1 MLGSRDVADLTE
13 REAPPENLRLAYQEL
28 CKSYQ
33 SIVDFRAKL
42 LGFLPLASGA
52 GFFAL
57 LGQGKDP
64 VPYYA
69 WVAGLFGFAITL
81 GLFFYELRGLQ
92 RSASLEQTGRELE
105 AALGLINGQFST
117 EPSGRLHG
125 IVDARGAAWLIYPAV
140 LAGWAYMTGLQ
151 HLGVFWS
158 TVVGVAIAIGV
169 AVWLARRL
177 AQASVSAAL
186 PARAASQARV

>member
-1 MLGSRDVADLTE
+1 MSEQGVA
-13 REAPPENLRLAYQEL
+13 PENLRLAYQEL

-33 SIVDFRAKL
+33 AIVDFRAKL

-52 GFFAL
+52 SFFAL

-69 WVAGLFGFAITL
+69 WVAGFFGFAITL

-92 RSASLEQTGRELE
+92 RASALEQTGRELE
-105 AALGLINGQFST
+105 AALGLTNGQFGT

-125 IVDARGAAWLIYPAV
+125 FVDARGAAWLIYPAV
-140 LAGWAYMTGLQ
+140 LAGWAYMAGLQ
-151 HLGVFWS
+151 HLGVFWAA
-158 TVVGVAIAIGV
+158 VVGVAV
-169 AVWLARRL
+169 AVAVGMWLARRMRRL
-177 AQASVSAAL
+177 ATSENPAATSVRSALA
-186 PARAASQARV
+186 

>member
-1 MLGSRDVADLTE
+1 MTE
-13 REAPPENLRLAYQEL
+13 QAAVPPENLRLAYTEL

-57 LGQGKDP
+57 LGNGKDP

-92 RSASLEQTGRELE
+92 RAAALERTGRDLESEL
-105 AALGLINGQFST
+105 GIVTGQFGAQ
-117 EPSGRLHG
+117 PSGSLHG
-125 IVDARGAAWLIYPAV
+125 FVDARGAAWLIYPAV
-140 LAGWAYMTGLQ
+140 LTGWGYIAGIQRFGTFWA
-151 HLGVFWS
+151 
-158 TVVGVAIAIGV
+158 VVVAVIVAIVVAI
-169 AVWLARRL
+169 WFARRI
-177 AQASVSAAL
+177 
-186 PARAASQARV
+186 RAAEVRREAAGLTPVTTSI

>member
-1 MLGSRDVADLTE
+1 MSAQPPA
-13 REAPPENLRLAYQEL
+13 APPENLRLAYTEL

-33 SIVDFRAKL
+33 AITDFRAKL

-52 GFFAL
+52 SFFAL

-92 RSASLEQTGRELE
+92 RSAALERTGRQLE
-105 AALGLINGQFST
+105 ADLGIDAGGQFT
-117 EPSGRLHG
+117 VQPTANLHG
-125 IVDARGAAWLIYPAV
+125 FLDARGAAWLIYPSV
-140 LAGWAYMTGLQ
+140 LAGWAYIGFLQ
-151 HLGVFWS
+151 HLGVLWS
-158 TVVGVAIAIGV
+158 ALLGVIIAIGV
-169 AVWLARRL
+169 AVWLSRQLRAI
-177 AQASVSAAL
+177 QASHTVGAV
-186 PARAASQARV
+186 QAVITT

>member
-1 MLGSRDVADLTE
+1 MGEVAVV
-13 REAPPENLRLAYQEL
+13 PPENLRLAYTEL

-57 LGQGKDP
+57 LGNGKDP

-92 RSASLEQTGRELE
+92 RAVALERTGRQLESELGI
-105 AALGLINGQFST
+105 LTGQFGAQPGGS
-117 EPSGRLHG
+117 LHG
-125 IVDARGAAWLIYPAV
+125 IVDVRGAAWLIYPSVLTGWGYIAGIQRFGTFWAV
-140 LAGWAYMTGLQ
+140 
-151 HLGVFWS
+151 V
-158 TVVGVAIAIGV
+158 V
-169 AVWLARRL
+169 AVIVAVVVAGWLARRMR
-177 AQASVSAAL
+177 AVDASHA
-186 PARAASQARV
+186 AASLAPLTTSA